1 MLLKDKQQNKGSI
14 SFQIKNVVK
23 SLNLL
28 FCNKL
33 GVGDVHLCTNYLP
46 RVNRQKADELVMTDV
61 EEGIHSKL
69 RIVNA
74 NDALFDGKLILHL

>member
-1 MLLKDKQQNKGSI
+1 
-14 SFQIKNVVK
+14 
-23 SLNLL
+23 
-28 FCNKL
+28 
-33 GVGDVHLCTNYLP
+33 
-46 RVNRQKADELVMTDV
+46 MTDV